1 MVILAG
7 KVYSTCSYAGA
18 NPGESGT
25 GLIKVITLKPVTESK
40 NWTNTWALQTWQ
52 VVGRCHLFLLQQ
64 TPLATSQAKTPVT
77 GRFTVN
83 AVCQEPRR
91 GPLLVPDDSQCLLRR
106 KRQQEPLGQAPGGR
120 FRPVQQR

>member
-64 TPLATSQAKTPVT
+64 TPLASSLAKTPVT
-77 GRFTVN
+77 GRFPVN
-83 AVCQEPRR
+83 AVRQEPRR
-91 GPLLVPDDSQCLLRR
+91 APELAREASQYL
-106 KRQQEPLGQAPGGR
+106 
-120 FRPVQQR
+120 